1 MTAHKTDRQKIALI
15 GAGQIGGTLAL
26 LSALRGLGTPV
37 LVDLQGGV
45 AAGKALDLAQAGNIL
60 GYDTPLVGG
69 GLNADQEA
77 DGVSVADLDGAAVA
91 IVTAGVPRRPGMS
104 RDDLLE
110 TNLKVMESVGKLL
123 ADRAPDAF
131 VICVTNPLDA
141 MVWALQQ
148 TSGLP
153 AHKVVGMAGVLDTA
167 RLKLFLGQALGVS
180 PRDVSAQL
188 LGGHGDAMV
197 PLLRYTSVA
206 GVPLREFIASG
217 KISQDEVEAIFQRT
231 RAGGAEVVKLLQSGS
246 AFYAPAAA
254 AAEMAQAYLRDE
266 KRLLPAA
273 AHLAGQYG
281 YQDIYAGVPVIIG
294 AGGVEQVVELQL
306 QEDERAE
313 FAESVAGVIQ
323 LIEECK
329 KRLAQ

>member
-1 MTAHKTDRQKIALI
+1 MAAKIALV

-26 LSALRGLGTPV
+26 LSALRGLGQPV

-60 GYDTPLVGG
+60 GYDTPLSGG
-69 GLNADQEA
+69 GLKPPETADQVEA
-77 DGVSVADLDGAAVA
+77 GNIDGAAVA

-110 TNLKVMESVGKLL
+110 TNFRVMQSVGALL
-123 ADRAPDAF
+123 AERAPDAF

-153 AHKVVGMAGVLDTA
+153 PHKVVGMAGVLDTA

-180 PRDVSAQL
+180 PQTISAQL

-197 PLLRYTSVA
+197 PLLRYTAV
-206 GVPLREFIASG
+206 GGIPLSEFIATG
-217 KISQDEVEAIFQRT
+217 KISESQVEAIFQRT
-231 RAGGAEVVKLLQSGS
+231 REGGAEVVKLLQSGS

-254 AAEMAQAYLRDE
+254 AAEMARAYLLDE

-273 AHLAGQYG
+273 AHLAGEYG
-281 YQDIYAGVPVIIG
+281 YQGIYAGVPVVIG
-294 AGGVEQVVELQL
+294 ADGVERVIELQL
-306 QEDERAE
+306 NDSERAE
-313 FAESVAGVIQ
+313 FSQSVAGVEK
-323 LIEECK
+323 LIATCK
-329 KRLAQ
+329 SWL

>member
-1 MTAHKTDRQKIALI
+1 MTASKIALI
-15 GAGQIGGTLAL
+15 GAGQIGGSLAL
-26 LSALRGLGTPV
+26 LSALRGLGNPV

-60 GYDTPLVGG
+60 GYDTPLAGG
-69 GLNADQEA
+69 GLTPPESADEVRE
-77 DGVSVADLDGAAVA
+77 GNIEGAAVA

-110 TNLKVMESVGKLL
+110 TNFRVMQSVGKLL
-123 ADRAPDAF
+123 RTQAPDAF

-148 TSGLP
+148 ASGLP
-153 AHKVVGMAGVLDTA
+153 PQKVVGMAGVLDTA

-180 PRDVSAQL
+180 PQDVSAQL

-197 PLLRYTSVA
+197 PLLRYTSV
-206 GVPLREFIASG
+206 GGIPLEEFVATG
-217 KISQDEVEAIFQRT
+217 KISQEQVEAIFQRT
-231 RAGGAEVVKLLQSGS
+231 RDGGAEIVKLLQSGS

-254 AAEMAQAYLRDE
+254 AATMARSYLLDE

-273 AHLAGQYG
+273 AHLAGAYG
-281 YQDIYAGVPVIIG
+281 YQDLYAGVPVVIG
-294 AGGVEQVVELQL
+294 AGGVERVIELQL
-306 QEDERAE
+306 NEAEQAE
-313 FAESVAGVIQ
+313 FAASVAGVEK
-323 LIEECK
+323 LIETCK
-329 KRLAQ
+329 QWL